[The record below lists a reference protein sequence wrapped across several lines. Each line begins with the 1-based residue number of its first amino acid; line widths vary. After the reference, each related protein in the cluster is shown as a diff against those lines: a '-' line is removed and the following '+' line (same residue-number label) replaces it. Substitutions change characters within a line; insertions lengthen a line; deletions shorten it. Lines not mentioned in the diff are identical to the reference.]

1 MVCSLGVALTLIRP
15 LSLFRCPNEKPFGKS
30 AAHSRFGSLRN
41 ISSWVWRRPRVES
54 QHMST
59 TDKSEEVPATGSLPP
74 GDPKSGTRSPMH
86 SDLPKYQDLMYPV
99 LQCVGRSGGSARG
112 RELTAEVILAI
123 AATDEQVAI
132 SYENRP
138 KSVLV
143 DRIDWARSYDKLAGA
158 LDNPQRGLYVLS
170 EVGKELLELPEA
182 DAIARLRELD
192 RQERAA
198 RPGKGRANAAN
209 TLAPVEDDVEE
220 DAEWTGLT
228 FQSRTTN
235 AGEFDRMNRIRAL
248 KELCSIV
255 GRRRQSAEKIQRTWR
270 SIVSL
275 VAVLAM
281 SVVILSACGSSST
294 SSSSAAS
301 SASTTPEGVPVLLYC
316 KNVISSLMFTIGTTF
331 PDVLPYGGVYLRQ
344 QVDEATVTLPAVVQ
358 TAVQDAFANAS
369 HYGQDT
375 STWTSQERVNDGN
388 AACGTISDLSSFD
401 NELVNA
407 NDTLS
412 QHIKLITEPG
422 SPKPDTSP
430 PSVTTTILP
439 QLPTPTPST
448 TVPISSSTSPAFSE
462 AQQDWEAAAPQC
474 SACQGQYWIQAAT
487 ALISGSQ
494 TASDLPGYL
503 QAASE
508 LTNLASLPDAMDTPA
523 QQEEIQNDI
532 TDLDA
537 FFGTPGLYD

>member
-1 MVCSLGVALTLIRP
+1 
-15 LSLFRCPNEKPFGKS
+15 
-30 AAHSRFGSLRN
+30 
-41 ISSWVWRRPRVES
+41 
-54 QHMST
+54 MST